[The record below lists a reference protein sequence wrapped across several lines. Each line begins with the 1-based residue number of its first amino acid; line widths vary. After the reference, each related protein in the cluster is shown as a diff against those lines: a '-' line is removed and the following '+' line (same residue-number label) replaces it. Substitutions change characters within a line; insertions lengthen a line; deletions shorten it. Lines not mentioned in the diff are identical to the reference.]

1 MWLLYNLQG
10 FLIPVGGMTS
20 RTLLLLILVI
30 SLYYFVFANFR
41 LKLPKPL
48 KILSILVAIF
58 TLYGLEPI
66 LFGTGD
72 LAFKVAPFGYL
83 KTILISLLPIYAFY
97 VFFNQGWLSEKG
109 IMRWTVVFVAVA
121 IGQYYI
127 GRQQLMERI
136 IEAGSNRE
144 EFTNNAGYILVSVL
158 PLLTL
163 FWRKPF
169 FQYVLLG
176 VCMLYVLM
184 GFKRGAILSGALC
197 SIWLIFNS
205 FSAESGSYRS
215 GGRQMFARFLL
226 TVIIIAGAVYA
237 VQRVMM
243 TSDYFNYRVQQTVEG
258 DSSLRD
264 INYNFFWNHFISETS
279 PLRFLFGYGA
289 NGTLKI
295 WSNYAHNDWLEIAI
309 NNGLF
314 VLLIYAYYWISL
326 IRMFFKGN
334 RRSVHVIML
343 GMFIIIYFIRSIFS
357 MSYGDI
363 TIYAASALA
372 YAMVNYES
380 KNGVTI
386 KK

>member
-1 MWLLYNLQG
+1 MIMWLLYNLQG
-10 FLIPVGGMTS
+10 FLIPVGGIVS

-30 SLYYFVFANFR
+30 SLYYFVYANIR
-41 LKLPKPL
+41 IKLPKPL
-48 KILSILVAIF
+48 KILSALVIFF

-83 KTILISLLPIYAFY
+83 KTILISLLPIYVFY
-97 VFFNQGWLSEKG
+97 VFFERGLLSEKD
-109 IMRWTVVFVAVA
+109 IMRWTVAFVAVA

-127 GRQQLMERI
+127 GRQQFLERI
-136 IEAGSNRE
+136 MEAGSNRE

-158 PLLTL
+158 PLLAL

-169 FQYVLLG
+169 RQYVLLG

-197 SIWLIFNS
+197 SIWFIFAS
-205 FSAESGSYRS
+205 FKSENRTRKS
-215 GGRQMFARFLL
+215 GGSRMFTRLLL
-226 TVIIIAGAVYA
+226 TVVIIAVAVYA

-258 DSSLRD
+258 ESSLRE
-264 INYNFFWNHFISETS
+264 INYNFFWNHFINENN
-279 PLRFLFGYGA
+279 PFRFLFGYGA

-309 NNGLF
+309 NNGLI

-326 IRMFFKGN
+326 FGMFLKGN
-334 RRSVHVIML
+334 RRAIPVIML
-343 GMFIIIYFIRSIFS
+343 GMFIIIYFIRSLVS

-363 TIYAASALA
+363 SIYASSALA
-372 YAMVNYES
+372 YALVYYER
-380 KNGVTI
+380 